1 MIGKILPWSRMDAF
15 LMQMVTTTEQEKD
28 TVVGPKHLNELDRL
42 LACYKQVFQAVI
54 TLPPT

>member
-1 MIGKILPWSRMDAF
+1 MDAF

-28 TVVGPKHLNELDRL
+28 TVVEPKHLNELDRL
-42 LACYKQVFQAVI
+42 LACYKRVFQAVI